1 MRLRGLAFDAYG
13 TLFDVHSI
21 SQLAERLFP
30 EYGTQISMLW
40 RQKQIEYS
48 QLSALSDPSPGGS
61 RYYRPFRQLTEA
73 ALRYSLQRL
82 NLPFTQNQVQTLMSA
97 YDQLDAHP
105 ECVGVL
111 EHIKSLGLPTAIL
124 SNGSPD
130 MLEAAVTSSGL
141 ATLLDHVISVDKV
154 KQFKT
159 HPACYDM
166 APAMLKLK
174 PQEILFVSS
183 NAWDILGATWYGFT
197 TCWVNRQGLPFE
209 TIGPQPHHTCATLS
223 VLPEILQANA

>member
-1 MRLRGLAFDAYG
+1 MKLRGLAFDAYG

-21 SQLAERLFP
+21 GQLAEQLFP
-30 EYGTQISMLW
+30 QSGAQISMLW

-61 RYYRPFRQLTEA
+61 RHYRPFRELTEA
-73 ALRYSLQRL
+73 ALRYSLLRL
-82 NLPFTQNQVQTLMSA
+82 SLPFTDDHVQTLMRG
-97 YDQLDAHP
+97 YDQLDAYP
-105 ECVGVL
+105 ECIDVL

-130 MLEAAVTSSGL
+130 MLQAAVTSSGL
-141 ATLLDHVISVDKV
+141 APLLDHVISVDQV

-166 APAMLKLK
+166 APATLKLK

-197 TCWVNRQGLPFE
+197 TCWINRQAIPFE
-209 TIGPQPHHTCATLS
+209 TIGQPPHHTCANLS
-223 VLPEILQANA
+223 ALTEILRAHA